1 LIKLF
6 SKLAAGMNRPLMI
19 ELYAIIKQNQ
29 SQQEQQS
36 QGLYQ
41 LDQSIEI
48 ITETDIMHFPI
59 RAKIANEEQYDIMFV
74 NKDGTDGMSK
84 TVRLLARKSS
94 NINDWFAS
102 TSKDSMND

>member
-1 LIKLF
+1 V
-6 SKLAAGMNRPLMI
+6 I

-29 SQQEQQS
+29 NSRQEQQQQQQQQQS

-59 RAKIANEEQYDIMFV
+59 RAKIASEEQFDVMFV
-74 NKDGTDGMSK
+74 NKDETAGMNKSI
-84 TVRLLARKSS
+84 RLLARKSS
-94 NINDWFAS
+94 NTNDWLAN
-102 TSKDSMND
+102 TDENSMNATNE

>member
-1 LIKLF
+1 
-6 SKLAAGMNRPLMI
+6 MI

-29 SQQEQQS
+29 NQQQQQQQQS

-59 RAKIANEEQYDIMFV
+59 RAKIATEEQFDIMFV
-74 NKDGTDGMSK
+74 NKDETAGMTKSI
-84 TVRLLARKSS
+84 RLLARKSS
-94 NINDWFAS
+94 NINDWLDNANE
-102 TSKDSMND
+102 TSMIITKE